1 MQSNAKQ
8 CKGYVKIHFCTIK
21 QVKSAHTAQP
31 KGLKMKLLMI
41 DDDTGLCELLSEY
54 LTAQGFSVQS
64 VHDGEQGLKLAQAN
78 DYALILLDVMLPTLD
93 GFEVLKQLRQ
103 TKLTPVI
110 MLTAK
115 GEDFDRIFGL
125 ELGADDYIPKPFN
138 HRELLARVKAIT
150 RRIEH
155 ITTMNATSN
164 NKLVV
169 NGITINLAA
178 REALIKQTT
187 LTLTGTEYEIL
198 ALLAKRAGEVVSKEQ
213 ISEDVLGRRLAS
225 FDRSIDMHVSN
236 IRKKIAEHLPNEL
249 IKTIRG
255 TGYVFIQGE

>member
-1 MQSNAKQ
+1 
-8 CKGYVKIHFCTIK
+8 
-21 QVKSAHTAQP
+21 
-31 KGLKMKLLMI
+31 MKLLMI

-54 LTAQGFSVQS
+54 LSAQGFTVEC
-64 VHDGEQGLKLAQAN
+64 VHDGAEGLKQAIKHN
-78 DYALILLDVMLPTLD
+78 YELILLDVMLPSMD

-103 TKLTPVI
+103 HKLTPVI

-155 ITTMNATSN
+155 INSLSSQQASS
-164 NKLVV
+164 LSV
-169 NGITINLAA
+169 NSINVNFAR
-178 REALIKQTT
+178 REASVNDNILS
-187 LTLTGTEYEIL
+187 LTGTEYEIL
-198 ALLAKRAGEVVSKEQ
+198 AILVQHAGEVISKEQ
-213 ISEDVLGRRLAS
+213 ISEQVLGRRLAP

-236 IRKKIAEHLPNEL
+236 IRKKIAEHVSNER
-249 IKTIRG
+249 IKTMRG
-255 TGYVFIQGE
+255 SGYVLIQGE

>member
-1 MQSNAKQ
+1 
-8 CKGYVKIHFCTIK
+8 
-21 QVKSAHTAQP
+21 
-31 KGLKMKLLMI
+31 MI

-54 LTAQGFSVQS
+54 LTAQGFEIQS

-155 ITTMNATSN
+155 INSLNVATTS
-164 NKLVV
+164 KLLV
-169 NGITINLAA
+169 NGITVNLAA
-178 REALIKQTT
+178 REASIDGST

-198 ALLAKRAGEVVSKEQ
+198 TLLCKNAGELVSKEQ
-213 ISEDVLGRRLAS
+213 ISEEVLGRRLAS

-236 IRKKIAEHLPNEL
+236 IRKKIAEHIPGER
-249 IKTIRG
+249 IKTMRG

>member
-1 MQSNAKQ
+1 
-8 CKGYVKIHFCTIK
+8 
-21 QVKSAHTAQP
+21 
-31 KGLKMKLLMI
+31 MI

-54 LTAQGFSVQS
+54 LTAQGFEIQS

-155 ITTMNATSN
+155 INSLNAATTS
-164 NKLVV
+164 KLLV
-169 NGITINLAA
+169 NGITVNLAA
-178 REALIKQTT
+178 REASIDGST

-198 ALLAKRAGEVVSKEQ
+198 TLLCKNAGEVVSKEQ
-213 ISEDVLGRRLAS
+213 ISEEVLGRRLAS

-236 IRKKIAEHLPNEL
+236 IRKKIAEHIPGER
-249 IKTIRG
+249 IKTMRG

>member
-1 MQSNAKQ
+1 
-8 CKGYVKIHFCTIK
+8 
-21 QVKSAHTAQP
+21 
-31 KGLKMKLLMI
+31 MKLLMI

-54 LTAQGFSVQS
+54 LTVQGFEIQS

-155 ITTMNATSN
+155 INSLNVATTS
-164 NKLVV
+164 KLLV
-169 NGITINLAA
+169 NGITVNLAA
-178 REALIKQTT
+178 REASIDGST

-198 ALLAKRAGEVVSKEQ
+198 TLLCKNAGEVVSKEQ
-213 ISEDVLGRRLAS
+213 ISEEVLGRRLAS

-236 IRKKIAEHLPNEL
+236 IRKKIAEHIPGER
-249 IKTIRG
+249 IKTMRG

>member
-1 MQSNAKQ
+1 
-8 CKGYVKIHFCTIK
+8 
-21 QVKSAHTAQP
+21 
-31 KGLKMKLLMI
+31 MI

-54 LTAQGFSVQS
+54 LTAQGYIVEC
-64 VHDGEQGLKLAQAN
+64 VHDGEQGLKKAFEH
-78 DYALILLDVMLPTLD
+78 DYALILLDVMLPKLD

-103 TKLTPVI
+103 KKLTPVI

-155 ITTMNATSN
+155 IASLSNTSS
-164 NKLVV
+164 NKLTV
-169 NGITINLAA
+169 NNIIINLAA
-178 REALIKQTT
+178 RQAYVDNNELS
-187 LTLTGTEYEIL
+187 LTGTEYEVL
-198 ALLAKRAGEVVSKEQ
+198 ALLVKNAGEVVSKEQ
-213 ISEDVLGRRLAS
+213 ISEEVLGRRLAS

-236 IRKKIAEHLPNEL
+236 IRKKIAEYNNSER
-249 IKTIRG
+249 IKTMRG
-255 TGYVFIQGE
+255 TGYVFIRGE

>member
-1 MQSNAKQ
+1 
-8 CKGYVKIHFCTIK
+8 
-21 QVKSAHTAQP
+21 
-31 KGLKMKLLMI
+31 MI

-54 LTAQGFSVQS
+54 LTAQGFQIECA
-64 VHDGEQGLKLAQAN
+64 HDGEQGLKQALEQE
-78 DYALILLDVMLPTLD
+78 YALILLDVMLPKLD

-155 ITTMNATSN
+155 ITSLANTSS
-164 NKLVV
+164 NKLTV
-169 NGITINLAA
+169 NNIVINLAA
-178 REALIKQTT
+178 REAYVDEHPLS
-187 LTLTGTEYEIL
+187 LTGTEYEVL
-198 ALLAKRAGEVVSKEQ
+198 ALLVKHAGEVVSKEQ
-213 ISEDVLGRRLAS
+213 ISEEVLGRRLAS

-236 IRKKIAEHLPNEL
+236 IRKKIAEHNSAER
-249 IKTIRG
+249 IKTMRG

>member
-1 MQSNAKQ
+1 
-8 CKGYVKIHFCTIK
+8 
-21 QVKSAHTAQP
+21 
-31 KGLKMKLLMI
+31 MI

-54 LTAQGFSVQS
+54 LTAQGFEIQS

-155 ITTMNATSN
+155 INSLNVATTS
-164 NKLVV
+164 KLFV
-169 NGITINLAA
+169 NGITVNLAA
-178 REALIKQTT
+178 REASIDGST

-198 ALLAKRAGEVVSKEQ
+198 TLLCKNAGEVVSKEQ
-213 ISEDVLGRRLAS
+213 ISEEVLGRRLAS

-236 IRKKIAEHLPNEL
+236 IRKKIAEHIPGER
-249 IKTIRG
+249 IKTMRG

>member
-1 MQSNAKQ
+1 
-8 CKGYVKIHFCTIK
+8 
-21 QVKSAHTAQP
+21 
-31 KGLKMKLLMI
+31 MKLLMI

-54 LTAQGFSVQS
+54 LTAQGFAVDCF
-64 VHDGEQGLKLAQAN
+64 HDGAEGLAHALSHN
-78 DYALILLDVMLPTLD
+78 YELILLDVMLPSMD

-103 TKLTPVI
+103 KKLTPVI

-155 ITTMNATSN
+155 INSLSQQQTSS
-164 NKLVV
+164 LSV
-169 NGITINLAA
+169 NSIHINLAT
-178 REALIKQTT
+178 REASVNENT
-187 LTLTGTEYEIL
+187 LSLTGTEYEIL
-198 ALLAKRAGEVVSKEQ
+198 AMLVQHAGEVISKEQ
-213 ISEDVLGRRLAS
+213 ISEQVLGRRLAP

-236 IRKKIAEHLPNEL
+236 IRKKIAEHVNNER
-249 IKTIRG
+249 IKTMRG
-255 TGYVFIQGE
+255 SGYVLIQGE

>member
-1 MQSNAKQ
+1 
-8 CKGYVKIHFCTIK
+8 
-21 QVKSAHTAQP
+21 
-31 KGLKMKLLMI
+31 MKLLMI
-41 DDDTGLCELLSEY
+41 DDDTGLCELLGEY
-54 LTAQGFSVQS
+54 LKAQGFEIQS

-103 TKLTPVI
+103 SKLTPVI

-155 ITTMNATSN
+155 INSLNMTASN
-164 NKLVV
+164 KVLINGVIV
-169 NGITINLAA
+169 NYAA
-178 REALIKQTT
+178 REASINEHVLC
-187 LTLTGTEYEIL
+187 LTGTEYEIL
-198 ALLAKRAGEVVSKEQ
+198 ALLCKNAGDVVSKEL
-213 ISEDVLGRRLAS
+213 ISEEVLGRRLAS

-236 IRKKIAEHLPNEL
+236 IRKKIAEYIPTER
-249 IKTIRG
+249 IKTMRG

>member
-1 MQSNAKQ
+1 
-8 CKGYVKIHFCTIK
+8 
-21 QVKSAHTAQP
+21 
-31 KGLKMKLLMI
+31 MKLLMI

-54 LTAQGFSVQS
+54 LSAQGFSIQTA
-64 VHDGEQGLKLAQAN
+64 HDGQQGLEFALQN
-78 DYALILLDVMLPTLD
+78 DYALILLDVMLPSID

-103 TKLTPVI
+103 SKLTPVI

-155 ITTMNATSN
+155 INSVSN
-164 NKLVV
+164 NNNKKLSL
-169 NGITINLAA
+169 NGITINFAA
-178 REALIKQTT
+178 REASVNNTT

-198 ALLAKRAGEVVSKEQ
+198 ALLVKHAPDVISKEQ
-213 ISEDVLGRRLAS
+213 ISEEVLGRRLAS

-236 IRKKIAEHLPNEL
+236 IRKKIAEHIAGEK

>member
-1 MQSNAKQ
+1 
-8 CKGYVKIHFCTIK
+8 
-21 QVKSAHTAQP
+21 
-31 KGLKMKLLMI
+31 MKLLMI

-54 LTAQGFSVQS
+54 LKAQGFEIQS

-155 ITTMNATSN
+155 INSLNMTASN
-164 NKLVV
+164 KVLINGVIV
-169 NGITINLAA
+169 NYAA
-178 REALIKQTT
+178 REASINEHVLC
-187 LTLTGTEYEIL
+187 LTGTEYEIL
-198 ALLAKRAGEVVSKEQ
+198 ALLCKNAGDVVSKEL
-213 ISEDVLGRRLAS
+213 ISEEVLGRRLAS

-236 IRKKIAEHLPNEL
+236 IRKKIAEYIPTER
-249 IKTIRG
+249 IKTMRG

>member
-1 MQSNAKQ
+1 
-8 CKGYVKIHFCTIK
+8 
-21 QVKSAHTAQP
+21 
-31 KGLKMKLLMI
+31 MKLLMI
-41 DDDTGLCELLSEY
+41 DDDTELCELLNEY
-54 LTAQGFSVQS
+54 LSAQGFEIESI
-64 VHDGEQGLKLAQAN
+64 HDGKDGLKKALNN

-103 TKLTPVI
+103 QKLTPVI

-155 ITTMNATSN
+155 IASLGANDNTLLTANS
-164 NKLVV
+164 V
-169 NGITINLAA
+169 TINLAT
-178 REALIKQTT
+178 RQALINHQQ
-187 LTLTGTEYEIL
+187 LNLTGTEYEIL
-198 ALLAKRAGEVVSKEQ
+198 IKLVQQAGEVVSKEDL
-213 ISEDVLGRRLAS
+213 SEQVLGRRLAS

-236 IRKKIAEHLPNEL
+236 IRKKIAEFSDAES

-255 TGYVFIQGE
+255 TGYVFIQGA

>member
-1 MQSNAKQ
+1 
-8 CKGYVKIHFCTIK
+8 
-21 QVKSAHTAQP
+21 
-31 KGLKMKLLMI
+31 MI

-54 LTAQGFSVQS
+54 LTAQGYIVEC
-64 VHDGEQGLKLAQAN
+64 VHDGEQGLKKALEH
-78 DYALILLDVMLPTLD
+78 DYALILLDVMLPKLD

-103 TKLTPVI
+103 KKLTPVI

-155 ITTMNATSN
+155 IASLSNTSS
-164 NKLVV
+164 NKLTV
-169 NGITINLAA
+169 NNIIINLAA
-178 REALIKQTT
+178 RQAYVDNNELS
-187 LTLTGTEYEIL
+187 LTGTEYEVL
-198 ALLAKRAGEVVSKEQ
+198 ALLVKNAGEVVSKEQ
-213 ISEDVLGRRLAS
+213 ISEEVLGRRLAS

-236 IRKKIAEHLPNEL
+236 IRKKIAEYNNSER
-249 IKTIRG
+249 IKTMRG
-255 TGYVFIQGE
+255 TGYVFIRGE

>member
-1 MQSNAKQ
+1 
-8 CKGYVKIHFCTIK
+8 
-21 QVKSAHTAQP
+21 
-31 KGLKMKLLMI
+31 MKLLMI

-54 LTAQGFSVQS
+54 LTAQGYTVEC
-64 VHDGEQGLKLAQAN
+64 VHDGEQGLKKALEY
-78 DYALILLDVMLPTLD
+78 DYALILLDVMLPKLD

-103 TKLTPVI
+103 KKLTPVI

-155 ITTMNATSN
+155 IASLSNTSS
-164 NKLVV
+164 NKLTV
-169 NGITINLAA
+169 NNILINLAA
-178 REALIKQTT
+178 REAYVDNNELS
-187 LTLTGTEYEIL
+187 LTGTEYEVL
-198 ALLAKRAGEVVSKEQ
+198 ALLVKNAGEVVSKEQ
-213 ISEDVLGRRLAS
+213 ISEEVLGRRLAS

-236 IRKKIAEHLPNEL
+236 IRKKIAEYNSSER
-249 IKTIRG
+249 IKTMRG
-255 TGYVFIQGE
+255 TGYVFIRGE

>member
-1 MQSNAKQ
+1 
-8 CKGYVKIHFCTIK
+8 
-21 QVKSAHTAQP
+21 
-31 KGLKMKLLMI
+31 MI

-54 LTAQGFSVQS
+54 LTAQGFEIQS

-155 ITTMNATSN
+155 INSLNIATTS
-164 NKLVV
+164 KLLV
-169 NGITINLAA
+169 NGITVNLAA
-178 REALIKQTT
+178 REASIDGST

-198 ALLAKRAGEVVSKEQ
+198 TLLCKNAGEVVSKEQ
-213 ISEDVLGRRLAS
+213 ISEEVLGRRLAS

-236 IRKKIAEHLPNEL
+236 IRKKIAEHIPGER
-249 IKTIRG
+249 IKTMRG

>member
-1 MQSNAKQ
+1 
-8 CKGYVKIHFCTIK
+8 
-21 QVKSAHTAQP
+21 
-31 KGLKMKLLMI
+31 MKLLMI
-41 DDDTGLCELLSEY
+41 DDDTGLCELLTEY
-54 LTAQGFSVQS
+54 LAAQGFDVQS
-64 VHDGEQGLKLAQAN
+64 VHDGEQGLKLALSN

-155 ITTMNATSN
+155 INSLNVATPSKMNI
-164 NKLVV
+164 
-169 NGITINLAA
+169 NGIMVNLAA
-178 REALIKQTT
+178 REAAINEYT
-187 LTLTGTEYEIL
+187 LTLTGTEYEVL
-198 ALLAKRAGEVVSKEQ
+198 VLLIKNAGEVVCKEQ
-213 ISEDVLGRRLAS
+213 ISEEVLGRRLAS

-236 IRKKIAEHLPNEL
+236 IRKKIAEHIQGER
-249 IKTIRG
+249 IKTMRG

>member
-1 MQSNAKQ
+1 MR
-8 CKGYVKIHFCTIK
+8 KISIAIL
-21 QVKSAHTAQP
+21 S
-31 KGLKMKLLMI
+31 KGLQMKLLMI
-41 DDDTGLCELLSEY
+41 DDDTGLCELLTEY
-54 LTAQGFSVQS
+54 LAAQGFEVVS
-64 VHDGEQGLKLAQAN
+64 VHDGEEGLKLAQQN

-138 HRELLARVKAIT
+138 HRELLARVKAIS

-155 ITTMNATSN
+155 ISSLKINAT
-164 NKLVV
+164 NKLHTYGV
-169 NGITINLAA
+169 TINLAT
-178 REALIKQTT
+178 REAYINNNT
-187 LTLTGTEYEIL
+187 LTLTGTEFEIL
-198 ALLAKRAGEVVSKEQ
+198 TLLCKNASQVVSKEQ
-213 ISEDVLGRRLAS
+213 ISEQVLGRRLAP

-236 IRKKIAEHLPNEL
+236 IRKKIAEYLSAER
-249 IKTIRG
+249 IKTMRG

>member
-1 MQSNAKQ
+1 
-8 CKGYVKIHFCTIK
+8 
-21 QVKSAHTAQP
+21 
-31 KGLKMKLLMI
+31 MKLLMI

-54 LTAQGFSVQS
+54 LTAQGFEIQS

-155 ITTMNATSN
+155 INSLNAATTS
-164 NKLVV
+164 KLLV
-169 NGITINLAA
+169 NGITVNLAA
-178 REALIKQTT
+178 REASIDGST

-198 ALLAKRAGEVVSKEQ
+198 TLLCKNAVEVVSKEQ
-213 ISEDVLGRRLAS
+213 ISEEVLGRRLAS

-236 IRKKIAEHLPNEL
+236 IRKKIAEHIPGER
-249 IKTIRG
+249 IKTMRG

>member
-1 MQSNAKQ
+1 
-8 CKGYVKIHFCTIK
+8 
-21 QVKSAHTAQP
+21 
-31 KGLKMKLLMI
+31 MKLLMI

-54 LTAQGFSVQS
+54 LTAQGFEIQS

-155 ITTMNATSN
+155 INSLNIATTS
-164 NKLVV
+164 KLLV
-169 NGITINLAA
+169 NGITVNLAA
-178 REALIKQTT
+178 REASIDGST

-198 ALLAKRAGEVVSKEQ
+198 TLLCKNAGEVVSKEQ
-213 ISEDVLGRRLAS
+213 ISEEVLGRRLAS

-236 IRKKIAEHLPNEL
+236 IRKKIAEHIPGER
-249 IKTIRG
+249 IKTMRG

>member
-1 MQSNAKQ
+1 
-8 CKGYVKIHFCTIK
+8 
-21 QVKSAHTAQP
+21 
-31 KGLKMKLLMI
+31 MKLLMI

-54 LTAQGFSVQS
+54 LTAQGFEIQC
-64 VHDGEQGLKLAQAN
+64 VHDGEQGLELAQAN

-155 ITTMNATSN
+155 INSLNVATTS
-164 NKLVV
+164 KLLV
-169 NGITINLAA
+169 NGITVNLAA
-178 REALIKQTT
+178 REASIDGST

-198 ALLAKRAGEVVSKEQ
+198 TLLCKNAGEVVSKEQ
-213 ISEDVLGRRLAS
+213 ISEEVLGRRLAS

-236 IRKKIAEHLPNEL
+236 IRKKIAEHIPGER
-249 IKTIRG
+249 IKTMRG

>member
-1 MQSNAKQ
+1 MR
-8 CKGYVKIHFCTIK
+8 
-21 QVKSAHTAQP
+21 
-31 KGLKMKLLMI
+31 LLMI

-54 LTAQGFSVQS
+54 LTVQGFEIQS

-155 ITTMNATSN
+155 INSLNVATTS
-164 NKLVV
+164 KLLV
-169 NGITINLAA
+169 NGITVNLAA
-178 REALIKQTT
+178 REASIDGST

-198 ALLAKRAGEVVSKEQ
+198 TLLCKNAGEVVSKEQ
-213 ISEDVLGRRLAS
+213 ISEEVLGRRLAS

-236 IRKKIAEHLPNEL
+236 IRKKIAEHIPGER
-249 IKTIRG
+249 IKTMRG

>member
-1 MQSNAKQ
+1 
-8 CKGYVKIHFCTIK
+8 
-21 QVKSAHTAQP
+21 
-31 KGLKMKLLMI
+31 MI

-54 LTAQGFSVQS
+54 LSSQGFEIQS

-155 ITTMNATSN
+155 INSLNINTT
-164 NKLVV
+164 NKLLV
-169 NGITINLAA
+169 NGVTINLAA
-178 REALIKQTT
+178 REASIDENT

-198 ALLAKRAGEVVSKEQ
+198 ALLCKHASQVVSKEQ
-213 ISEDVLGRRLAS
+213 ISEEVLGRRLAS

-236 IRKKIAEHLPNEL
+236 IRKKIAEH
-249 IKTIRG
+249 IKTERIKTMRG
-255 TGYVFIQGE
+255 SGYVFIQGE

>member
-1 MQSNAKQ
+1 
-8 CKGYVKIHFCTIK
+8 
-21 QVKSAHTAQP
+21 
-31 KGLKMKLLMI
+31 MKLLMI

-54 LTAQGFSVQS
+54 LTAQGFQIEC
-64 VHDGEQGLKLAQAN
+64 VHDGEQGLKQALEH
-78 DYALILLDVMLPTLD
+78 DYALILLDVMLPKLD

-103 TKLTPVI
+103 KKLTPVI

-150 RRIEH
+150 RRIKH
-155 ITTMNATSN
+155 ITSLTNNSS
-164 NKLVV
+164 NKLSV
-169 NGITINLAA
+169 NNIIINLAA
-178 REALIKQTT
+178 REASVDEHPLS
-187 LTLTGTEYEIL
+187 LTGTEYEVL
-198 ALLAKRAGEVVSKEQ
+198 ALLVKHAGEVVSKEQ
-213 ISEDVLGRRLAS
+213 ISEEVLGRRLAS

-236 IRKKIAEHLPNEL
+236 IRKKIAEFNSAER
-249 IKTIRG
+249 IKTMRG

>member
-1 MQSNAKQ
+1 
-8 CKGYVKIHFCTIK
+8 
-21 QVKSAHTAQP
+21 
-31 KGLKMKLLMI
+31 MI

-54 LTAQGFSVQS
+54 LSSQGFEIQS

-155 ITTMNATSN
+155 INSLNINTT
-164 NKLVV
+164 NKLLV
-169 NGITINLAA
+169 NGVTINLAA
-178 REALIKQTT
+178 REASIDENT

-198 ALLAKRAGEVVSKEQ
+198 VLLCKNASQVVSKEQ
-213 ISEDVLGRRLAS
+213 ISEEVLGRRLAS

-236 IRKKIAEHLPNEL
+236 IRKKIAEH
-249 IKTIRG
+249 IKTERIKTMRG
-255 TGYVFIQGE
+255 SGYVFIQGE

>member
-1 MQSNAKQ
+1 
-8 CKGYVKIHFCTIK
+8 
-21 QVKSAHTAQP
+21 
-31 KGLKMKLLMI
+31 MKLLMI
-41 DDDTGLCELLSEY
+41 DDDIELCELLSEY
-54 LTAQGFSVQS
+54 LSAQGFEIESK
-64 VHDGEQGLKLAQAN
+64 HDGKEGLQQALSD
-78 DYALILLDVMLPTLD
+78 DYALILLDVMLPSLE

-103 TKLTPVI
+103 HKLTPVI

-155 ITTMNATSN
+155 IASVN
-164 NKLVV
+164 NSESTILTV
-169 NGITINLAA
+169 NSVTINLAS
-178 REALIKQTT
+178 RQALINDQ
-187 LTLTGTEYEIL
+187 LLNLTGTEYEIL
-198 ALLAKRAGEVVSKEQ
+198 VKLIQQAGEVVSKEVL
-213 ISEDVLGRRLAS
+213 SEQVLGRRLAS

-236 IRKKIAEHLPNEL
+236 IRKKIAEFNDLER

-255 TGYVFIQGE
+255 NGYVFIQGA